1 MKNSKYT
8 ILKLWI
14 YLSTVIVISI
24 ISFIILFIFTKG
36 IKFIDM
42 QFLFDRPRGMPLGVE
57 GGIFP
62 AIMGSIYFTLIAT
75 VFASVIA
82 ISVAVYIKFYA
93 RNSRI
98 KAVMHLV
105 IQSITGIPSIVLGLF
120 GYSFL
125 VVYLN
130 MGVSLLAGGLTL
142 GVMIFPF
149 IEVRIEKIL
158 NEVDKEVI
166 YSSYALGL
174 SKSYTFL
181 KLILPIC
188 FNDILST
195 ITLAASFAMGAAA
208 PVIFTGAV
216 INSSVPKNILSPA
229 MALPYHLY
237 ILVGEGI
244 SLDMAYAT
252 ASVLLILLF
261 LINLLVLIAAYFRK
275 GI

>member
-1 MKNSKYT
+1 MKKSRYP
-8 ILKLWI
+8 ILKIWI
-14 YLSTVIVISI
+14 ILSAVIVVSI
-24 ISFIILFIFTKG
+24 ILFIILFIFAKG
-36 IKFIDM
+36 ISFIDM
-42 QFLFDRPRGMPLGVE
+42 QFVFDRPRGMPLGVE

-62 AIMGSIYFTLIAT
+62 AIVGSLYFTLIAAF
-75 VFASVIA
+75 FASIIA
-82 ISVAVYIKFYA
+82 LSVAVYIKFYA
-93 RNSRI
+93 INSKI
-98 KAVMHLV
+98 TALMHLV

-149 IEVRIEKIL
+149 IEVRVEKIL
-158 NEVDKEVI
+158 NEVDKEII

-174 SKSYTFL
+174 SKSYTFF
-181 KLILPIC
+181 KLVLPIC

-195 ITLAASFAMGAAA
+195 ITLAAGFAMGAAA

-216 INSSVPKNILSPA
+216 INSSVPKSILSPA

-252 ASVLLILLF
+252 ASVLLIILF
-261 LINLLVLIAAYFRK
+261 LINLLVLLAAYLRK
-275 GI
+275 VG